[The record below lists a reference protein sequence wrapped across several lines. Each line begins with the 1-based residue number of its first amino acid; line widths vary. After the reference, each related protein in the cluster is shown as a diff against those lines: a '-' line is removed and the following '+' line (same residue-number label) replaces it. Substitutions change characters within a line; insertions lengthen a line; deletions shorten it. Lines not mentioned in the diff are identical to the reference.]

1 MREPMTDADLDTLIG
16 HAEYGHFEGQDYDAV
31 ETLVAEVRRLRAEVA
46 GADENV
52 ASWQGIAADLREERD
67 HYRDGIATQR
77 DAALSETLVAEVRRL
92 RDVLHDLDDFTA
104 RHRGPSRFDHDH
116 VCYEAWMMLH
126 ARVRTL
132 IGDDHE

>member
-77 DAALSETLVAEVRRL
+77 DAALSETVDCYDCCAGCPMEPEDYPDWL
-92 RDVLHDLDDFTA
+92 TA
-104 RHRGPSRFDHDH
+104 TWS
-116 VCYEAWMMLH
+116 
-126 ARVRTL
+126 L
-132 IGDDHE
+132 IGDGDA

>member
-1 MREPMTDADLDTLIG
+1 MREPMTDAVLDTLIG

-67 HYRDGIATQR
+67 HLQ
-77 DAALSETLVAEVRRL
+77 AEVRQL
-92 RDVLHDLDDFTA
+92 RTECEEVEYQLHGGTDVDGPVSRGLDGLDLPGKANAVHSTAVDALIEVYELRAAIREHD
-104 RHRGPSRFDHDH
+104 
-116 VCYEAWMMLH
+116 
-126 ARVRTL
+126 
-132 IGDDHE
+132 

>member
-1 MREPMTDADLDTLIG
+1 MPSDPMTDADLDRIER

-67 HYRDGIATQR
+67 HYRDGISAMYDDEHLWR
-77 DAALSETLVAEVRRL
+77 DQGEERL
-92 RDVLHDLDDFTA
+92 RTNVRMTLAGALELD
-104 RHRGPSRFDHDH
+104 
-116 VCYEAWMMLH
+116 
-126 ARVRTL
+126 L
-132 IGDDHE
+132 IGDDRE